1 MPLENQTSLT
11 HPPSDYTGRYC
22 ESKVLFCKET
32 DYCLNG
38 GVCVVVEEHLV
49 SNSSKVRYEKNV
61 CYCQPSFYGDR
72 CEFHYAKCLSS
83 MLICENNGT
92 CIDSDDPNEPFRC
105 SCTEEF
111 RGGWLSLVKSYLGTT
126 EKFPSIGRT

>member
-1 MPLENQTSLT
+1 M
-11 HPPSDYTGRYC
+11 
-22 ESKVLFCKET
+22 
-32 DYCLNG
+32 
-38 GVCVVVEEHLV
+38 VEEHLV

-61 CYCQPSFYGDR
+61 CFCRPSFYGDR
-72 CEFHYAKCLSS
+72 CEFHYVKCLSS

-111 RGGWLSLVKSYLGTT
+111 RGRLLINWLDLQILRKIKEFKPINSFLQVNTVK
-126 EKFPSIGRT
+126 